1 MSNKNSI
8 KPLHGLGWLIR
19 TTAGVV
25 LADKASGDLIS
36 LPIQL
41 GEGRFELHWHR
52 DASHAKSF
60 EKGISMAG
68 RNSVTASLGLGAVS
82 QAVIVHFADE
92 EAANC
97 DELNEAVKL
106 VLHSDANQRQGEIE
120 WSTEVGDI
128 IQLHTPNK
136 HRFASA
142 PPIRIL
148 LETPDVLKLEVKYAN
163 WWLKENTWNPLLT
176 GGWYRVDITRSASG
190 LIGSFDLNFET
201 LRGYDVISEDSK
213 QQMLSV
219 AVEVGGTITNS
230 HIVLPIG
237 DDIGESLKELHPVL
251 QALSS
256 TLCAGLHD
264 IKIAELRANKANQ
277 RVGKIISE
285 GGSLQNENRKW
296 FLVDKN
302 GKKSAITEGR
312 IHSAV
317 QAGLIENPFLTI
329 DISEIKI

>member
-1 MSNKNSI
+1 MINNKSH

-19 TTAGVV
+19 TTSGVV
-25 LADKASGDLIS
+25 LADKPSGDLIS
-36 LPIQL
+36 SPTQL
-41 GEGRFELHWHR
+41 GEGRFELHWHQ

-60 EKGISMAG
+60 AKGISLAG

-82 QAVIVHFADE
+82 QAVVVQFADE
-92 EAANC
+92 ETGYC
-97 DELNEAVKL
+97 DDLNEAVKL
-106 VLHSDANQRQGEIE
+106 VLHSDANRRQGEIE
-120 WSTEVGDI
+120 WSTEVGSI
-128 IQLHTPNK
+128 IQSHTPSK
-136 HRFASA
+136 HRYASA

-148 LETPDVLKLEVKYAN
+148 LEAPDVLKLEVKYAN

-176 GGWYRVDITRSASG
+176 GGWYRVDITRSVSG
-190 LIGSFDLNFET
+190 LIGSFELNFET
-201 LRGYDVISEDSK
+201 LRGYDVISDDRK

-219 AVEVGGTITNS
+219 ALEVGGSITSS

-251 QALSS
+251 QALSAI
-256 TLCAGLHD
+256 LCAGLHD

-285 GGSLQNENRKW
+285 GGSLQHENRKW

-302 GKKSAITEGR
+302 GKKSTITEGR
-312 IHSAV
+312 VHSAV
-317 QAGLIENPFLTI
+317 QAGLIDNPFPKLNM
-329 DISEIKI
+329 SEIKI